1 MKRAKEVHL
10 NYMVGI
16 HMQVGNEYTG
26 DIAYLFQKSTSSGEY
41 QLKNI
46 TTVNEIGNVALQTK
60 ELTDI
65 VILIAQKE

>member
-1 MKRAKEVHL
+1 MKKAKEVQL

-16 HMQVGNEYTG
+16 HMQVGQEYTG
-26 DIAYLFQKSTSSGEY
+26 NIAYLFQKSILSGEY

-46 TTVNEIGNVALQTK
+46 TVVNEIGNVALQTN

-65 VILIAQKE
+65 VVLITQ